1 MKKKKFLSRHKWKIL
16 RIGDK
21 IEEIWKKYSNLKIY
35 ERKNVLFLKRYY
47 REMINAKKWFFFFI
61 IILLDRTYIYY
72 VWTLTGEKGTKVLNE
87 EEKVRNI
94 FRCLSKNYTIIVKF
108 SIQISFSPRNFDLS
122 FHCTINNI
130 IRNNY
135 HYYSNIS
142 IRLTFPRRT
151 IHLYTTH
158 SWISNV

>member
-1 MKKKKFLSRHKWKIL
+1 MEDSSDWRQNW
-16 RIGDK
+16 R
-21 IEEIWKKYSNLKIY
+21 NLKKIFEFENLWTE
-35 ERKNVLFLKRYY
+35 ERVIFLKRYY
-47 REMINAKKWFFFFI
+47 REMINAKKWFFFI

-122 FHCTINNI
+122 FHCTIKNI
-130 IRNNY
+130 IRDNY